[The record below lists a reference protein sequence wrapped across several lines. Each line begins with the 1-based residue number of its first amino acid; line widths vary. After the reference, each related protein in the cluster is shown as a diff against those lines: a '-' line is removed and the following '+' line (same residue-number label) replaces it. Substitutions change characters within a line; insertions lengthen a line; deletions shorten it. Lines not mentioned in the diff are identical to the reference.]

1 MEENK
6 VCDETCTCGCQEG
19 NECTCEDNKCTCG
32 CEEDNCTCDDNCT
45 CGCHDDESDCECTK

>member
-19 NECTCEDNKCTCG
+19 NECNCEDNKCTCG